1 MFDVSRASWISS
13 AAHTA
18 WTRAVDGASD
28 VLLFACSVG
37 SVGVGRDDGYRRMEL
52 IVVVVCLC
60 CDCKEEQMQGCSN
73 IKSRDEHSLS
83 KSCSSKHQHLQ
94 HSQFSPQSPDV
105 TLSTSDDDNN
115 NTSRSDRPVVHAP
128 PLSPPSTMRTSTF
141 YSPSISSPTYWE
153 AGHL

>member
-1 MFDVSRASWISS
+1 MQQYQITGR
-13 AAHTA
+13 
-18 WTRAVDGASD
+18 GAFSLQILQ
-28 VLLFACSVG
+28 LL
-37 SVGVGRDDGYRRMEL
+37 
-52 IVVVVCLC
+52 
-60 CDCKEEQMQGCSN
+60 
-73 IKSRDEHSLS
+73 LS
-83 KSCSSKHQHLQ
+83 KHQ

-128 PLSPPSTMRTSTF
+128 PLSPPSTMRTSIF